1 MNVLYLLIP
10 IALVIL
16 VIAIKLLFW
25 AINNGQYDDLDMEG
39 HRILFDD
46 DDAQLS
52 KKKSS
57 EIQPFKNKSPEI
69 KAAEI
74 KAPKNK
80 SPQYESYENRRPSDT
95 KNRVFVNKNI
105 ESIDETKSAG
115 NE

>member
-46 DDAQLS
+46 DDAPLSKSQLS
-52 KKKSS
+52 KNKSS
-57 EIQPFKNKSPEI
+57 
-69 KAAEI
+69 EI
-74 KAPKNK
+74 KAPKDK
-80 SPQYESYENRRPSDT
+80 TPQDESYENRRLSHT
-95 KNRVFVNKNI
+95 KNRGSVNKKP
-105 ESIDETKSAG
+105 ESIDETKSES
-115 NE
+115 NKK